1 MLGLNNLSH
10 VGRGGDG
17 WRLEQFRIR
26 LSAPNQVEVE
36 AEHGKNKG
44 PTGPKRRG
52 SCLCC
57 SITGYANDLLDLYS

>member
-1 MLGLNNLSH
+1 ME
-10 VGRGGDG
+10 V
-17 WRLEQFRIR
+17 EQFRIR

-52 SCLCC
+52 GCLC
-57 SITGYANDLLDLYS
+57 SFITGYANDLLDLYSYGGGTDDHKYPGR